1 MKNRSLNLNK
11 KGFTLVE
18 LLAVIILLAIIM
30 GFGSYAVLGI
40 INNNKENN
48 YKLLIDEIYNSV
60 ELYYQECRYVN
71 RDDDCLDGEVEITLG
86 NLVNNGYLKG
96 NHEDDGMK
104 LVNTK
109 NNEEITDCIIKFTYG
124 SGKFVIED
132 MTLGGSCPTTSDYS
146 R

>member
-48 YKLLIDEIYNSV
+48 YNLLIDEIYNSV

-86 NLVNNGYLKG
+86 DLVVNGYLKG
-96 NHEDDGMK
+96 NHEDDEMK

-109 NNEEITDCIIKFTYG
+109 DNKEITDCIIKFTYG

-132 MTLGGSCPTTSDYS
+132 MTLGGSCPTTNDYK
-146 R
+146 

>member
-1 MKNRSLNLNK
+1 M
-11 KGFTLVE
+11 
-18 LLAVIILLAIIM
+18 AVIILLAIIM

-60 ELYYQECRYVN
+60 GLYYQECRYVN
-71 RDDDCLDGEVEITLG
+71 RDDDCLDGDVEITLG

-96 NHEDDGMK
+96 NHENDMMK
-104 LVNTK
+104 LVNPN

-132 MTLGGSCPTTSDYS
+132 MTQGGSCPTTSDYS